1 MLDKTLSNGY
11 TLPHMAIGT
20 NWMKKNELVKILVS
34 AIEAGFRAFDTAR
47 DYGSEDVVGDAV
59 KESLAITGLGRE
71 DVFITTKIGN
81 SQQVK
86 GDIKGEV
93 ELSLRNLKT
102 DYIDLY
108 LMHWPYPGYFIQ
120 TWRKMIEIYSSTD
133 KVRAIGVANY
143 DSRHLVALA
152 DSAPE
157 LMPMVNQVEF
167 HPLRTIQQL
176 RQIHSKWDITLEAY
190 APLCRLMPPL
200 KDNEFLKRLGEKYT
214 KSVGQIILRWHI
226 QHGSIPVFKTYNPAR
241 FKENI
246 QIFDF
251 ELSELEMSKIDS
263 LNMDYKYHV
272 ESTNCPGY

>member
-11 TLPHMAIGT
+11 SLPHMAIGT
-20 NWMKKNELVKILVS
+20 NWMRKNELVKILVA

-47 DYGSEDVVGDAV
+47 DYGTEDIVGEAV
-59 KESLAITGLGRE
+59 KESLAITGLERK

-81 SQQVK
+81 GQQVK
-86 GDIKGEV
+86 GDIKGEL

-108 LMHWPYPGYFIQ
+108 LMHWPYPGFFTE
-120 TWRKMIEIYSSTD
+120 TWRKMIEVYFSTD
-133 KVRAIGVANY
+133 MVRAIGVANY
-143 DSRHLVALA
+143 DSRHLMALA
-152 DSAPE
+152 ESCPE
-157 LMPMVNQVEF
+157 IMPMVNQVEF

-176 RQIHSKWDITLEAY
+176 RQSHSKWNITLEAY
-190 APLCRLMPPL
+190 APLCRLMPAL
-200 KDNEFLKRLGEKYT
+200 KDNEFLKSLGNKYS

-226 QHGSIPVFKTYNPAR
+226 QHGSIPVFKSYNVSR

-251 ELSELEMSKIDS
+251 ELSEDEMSKIDMM
-263 LNMDYKYHV
+263 NMDYKYHV

>member
-108 LMHWPYPGYFIQ
+108 LMHWPYPGYFTQ

-176 RQIHSKWDITLEAY
+176 RQTHSIWDITLEAY

-200 KDNEFLKRLGEKYT
+200 KDNEFLKRLGEKYS